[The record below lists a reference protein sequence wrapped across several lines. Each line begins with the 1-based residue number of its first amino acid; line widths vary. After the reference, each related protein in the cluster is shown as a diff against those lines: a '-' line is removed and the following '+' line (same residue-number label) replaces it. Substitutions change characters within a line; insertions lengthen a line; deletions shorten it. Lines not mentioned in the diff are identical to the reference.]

1 MFRKLWLDVIL
12 GTLFIFGLM
21 GLFRSVSAFKIFEI
35 FDPIADALG
44 DFQVTD
50 IVFSQLREDP
60 IADDRIVLVNIGT
73 ESRGGIGIMVN
84 KISENNPAAI
94 GIDTFFFVPGEDTLQ
109 DMVLAEALGAVE
121 NLVMVNQMIIND
133 DGTMDT
139 VLNSIPDFI
148 WNADFAHANLDAV
161 AQNQDELKFCRQFWP
176 RRYDENGNPH
186 VALGVKMASYLDPE
200 AAEKFLARENEIE
213 LINFKGN
220 VLDFGASK
228 FGTKYSAL
236 DVDDVWNDN
245 FTPEMIEGKLVIFC
259 YLGDYLDDRTSFE
272 DKYITPLNAVYAG
285 RTLPDMYGGVI
296 HANIISMILSDDPV
310 NHMSDAWQIIIAV
323 ILCFLN
329 VTLFSL
335 IYKKIPK
342 WYDGSTK
349 VIQLIELLLF
359 YFLMVQ
365 IFDSYNYY
373 VDLTVALVAIALSGD
388 ALEVYYGVI
397 KNTFTKEGR
406 RALFKA
412 DRL

>member
-21 GLFRSVSAFKIFEI
+21 GLFKSVSAFRIFDI
-35 FDPIADALG
+35 FDPMADAMG

-60 IADDRIVLVNIGT
+60 IADDRIVLVNIGA
-73 ESRGGIGIMVN
+73 ESRGTLGIMVD
-84 KISENNPAAI
+84 KINQFNPAAI
-94 GIDTFFFVPGEDTLQ
+94 GMDTFFRVPKDTLE
-109 DMVLAEALGAVE
+109 DMILAGALNSVD
-121 NLVMVNQMIIND
+121 NLVMVTHMIVND
-133 DGTMDT
+133 DNTVDT
-139 VLNSIPDFI
+139 VTTSYMDFI
-148 WNADFAHANLDAV
+148 TNAEFAHANLDAE
-161 AQNQDELKFCRQFWP
+161 AESQDELKFCRQFWP
-176 RRYDENGNPH
+176 QRFDKNGQAH
-186 VALGVKMASYLDPE
+186 VALGIKLASYIDPE
-200 AAEKFLARENEIE
+200 KAEKYLARNNDIE

-228 FGTKYSAL
+228 FGTKYTAL
-236 DVDDVWNDN
+236 DWSDVLQEN
-245 FTPEMIEGKLVIFC
+245 FTPETIEGKLVIFC
-259 YLGDYLDDRTSFE
+259 YLGDYLGDRTSFE
-272 DKYITPLNAVYAG
+272 DKYITPLNSVYAG

-296 HANIISMILSDDPV
+296 HANIISMVLSDDPV
-310 NHMSDAWQIIIAV
+310 DHMSDFWQVTIAV
-323 ILCFLN
+323 VLCFLN
-329 VTLFSL
+329 VILFSI

-349 VIQLIELLLF
+349 LIQLIELLFF

-365 IFDSYNYY
+365 IFDSFNYY
-373 VDLTVALVAIALSGD
+373 VDLTIALIAIALSGD

>member
-12 GTLFIFGLM
+12 GTLFVFGLM
-21 GLFRSVSAFKIFEI
+21 GMFRSVSAFQIFDI

-60 IADDRIVLVNIGT
+60 IADDRIVLVNIGAK
-73 ESRGGIGIMVN
+73 SRGEIGFMVDIIN
-84 KISENNPAAI
+84 QHNPAAI
-94 GIDTFFFVPGEDTLQ
+94 GMDTFFFVPLDSLEDAF
-109 DMVLAEALGAVE
+109 LAGSLDAVE
-121 NLVMVNQMIIND
+121 NLVMVNQMIINN

-139 VLNSIPDFI
+139 VLNSIPEFI
-148 WNADFAHANLDAV
+148 RNADLAHANLDAI
-161 AQNQDELKFCRQFWP
+161 AQSQDELKFCRQFWP
-176 RRYDENGNPH
+176 RRYDQQGNPH
-186 VALGVKMASYLDPE
+186 VALGIKMASYLDPE
-200 AAEKFLARENEIE
+200 AAERFLARDNDIE

-220 VLDFGASK
+220 VLSFEATK

-236 DVDDVWNDN
+236 DVDDVFNEN
-245 FTPEMIEGKLVIFC
+245 FTPDMIEGKLVIFC
-259 YLGDYLDDRTSFE
+259 YLGDYLADRTSFE
-272 DKYITPLNAVYAG
+272 DKYITPLNSVYAG

-310 NHMSDAWQIIIAV
+310 NHMSETWQIIIAV

-329 VTLFSL
+329 VALFSV

-349 VIQLIELLLF
+349 LIQLIELLLF
-359 YFLMVQ
+359 YFLMLQ

-373 VDLTVALVAIALSGD
+373 VDLTIALVAIALSGD

>member
-12 GTLFIFGLM
+12 GTLFVFGLM
-21 GLFRSVSAFKIFEI
+21 GLFKSVSAFKLFDI

-60 IADDRIVLVNIGT
+60 IADDRIVLVNIGA
-73 ESRGGIGIMVN
+73 ESRGTVGIMVD
-84 KISENNPAAI
+84 KINQHNPAALAM
-94 GIDTFFFVPGEDTLQ
+94 DTFFRVPKDTLE
-109 DMVLAEALGAVE
+109 DMILEGALNSVE
-121 NLVMVNQMIIND
+121 NLIMVNHMIVRD
-133 DGTMDT
+133 D
-139 VLNSIPDFI
+139 NSVESVSYSHEMF
-148 WNADFAHANLDAV
+148 NANASFAHANLDAE
-161 AQNQDELKFCRQFWP
+161 AESQDELKFCRQFWP
-176 RRYDENGNPH
+176 RRVEDDGTEH
-186 VALGVKMASYLDPE
+186 VALGIKLASYIDPE
-200 AAEKFLARENEIE
+200 KAEKYLDRNNDIE

-228 FGTKYSAL
+228 FGTKYIAL
-236 DVDDVWNDN
+236 DWPDVLEEN
-245 FTPEMIEGKLVIFC
+245 FTSETIQGKLVIFC

-272 DKYITPLNAVYAG
+272 DKYITPLNSVYAG

-296 HANIISMILSDDPV
+296 HANIASMVLSDDPV
-310 NHMSDAWQIIIAV
+310 DHMSDFWQVTIAV

-329 VTLFSL
+329 VLLFSI

-349 VIQLIELLLF
+349 LIQLIELLFF

-365 IFDSYNYY
+365 IFDSFNYY
-373 VDLTVALVAIALSGD
+373 VDLTIALVAIALSGD
-388 ALEVYYGVI
+388 ALEVYYGVV

>member
-21 GLFRSVSAFKIFEI
+21 GLFRSVSAFKIFDI

-60 IADDRIVLVNIGT
+60 IADDRIVLVNIGAET
-73 ESRGGIGIMVN
+73 RGAIGIMVD
-84 KISENNPAAI
+84 KINQFNPAAI
-94 GIDTFFFVPGEDTLQ
+94 GMDTFFFVPLDTLE
-109 DMVLAEALGAVE
+109 DEILSGALDGVE
-121 NLVMVNQMIIND
+121 NLVMVTQMIVND

-139 VLNSIPDFI
+139 VLHSIPEFTR
-148 WNADFAHANLDAV
+148 NAEFAHANLDAI
-161 AQNQDELKFCRQFWP
+161 AQSQDELKFCRQFWP
-176 RRYDENGNPH
+176 RRYDQNGDPQI
-186 VALGVKMASYLDPE
+186 ALGVKMASYIDPE
-200 AAEKFLARENEIE
+200 AAEKFLARNNDIE
-213 LINFKGN
+213 LVNFKGN

-236 DVDDVWNDN
+236 DVQDVFQEN

-259 YLGDYLDDRTSFE
+259 YLGDYLGDRTSFE
-272 DKYITPLNAVYAG
+272 DKYITPLNSVYAG

-310 NHMSDAWQIIIAV
+310 DHMSELWQIVIAV

-329 VTLFSL
+329 VILFSI

-349 VIQLIELLLF
+349 LIQLVELLLF
-359 YFLMVQ
+359 YFLMLQ
-365 IFDSYNYY
+365 IFDSFNYY

-397 KNTFTKEGR
+397 KNMFTKEGR
-406 RALFKA
+406 RALLKT

>member
-12 GTLFIFGLM
+12 GTLFVFGLM
-21 GLFRSVSAFKIFEI
+21 GLFKSVSAFRIFEI

-60 IADDRIVLVNIGT
+60 IADDRIVLVNIGAET
-73 ESRGGIGIMVN
+73 RGTIGIMVD
-84 KISENNPAAI
+84 KINQYKPAAI
-94 GIDTFFFVPGEDTLQ
+94 GMDTYFYVERDTLE
-109 DMVLAEALGAVE
+109 DMILEGALNNVD
-121 NLVMVNQMIIND
+121 NLVMVSKMFVD
-133 DGTMDT
+133 DNGIADT
-139 VLNSIPDFI
+139 VLYSHPKFMQ
-148 WNADFAHANLDAV
+148 NATAAHANLDAI
-161 AQNQDELKFCRQFWP
+161 AESQDELKFCRQFWP
-176 RRYDENGNPH
+176 QRNDKAGNPH
-186 VALGVKMASYLDPE
+186 IAFGIQMASYLDP
-200 AAEKFLARENEIE
+200 AAVEEFLKRDNDIE
-213 LINFKGN
+213 LVNFKGN

-228 FGTKYSAL
+228 FGTKYIAL
-236 DVDDVWNDN
+236 DWSDVLEEN
-245 FTPEMIEGKLVIFC
+245 FVPESIEGKLVIFC
-259 YLGDYLDDRTSFE
+259 YLGNYLGDRTSFD
-272 DKYITPLNAVYAG
+272 DKYITPLNSVYAG

-296 HANIISMILSDDPV
+296 HANITSMILSYDPV
-310 NHMSDAWQIIIAV
+310 NFMAENWSIAIAV

-329 VTLFSL
+329 VALFSL

-349 VIQLIELLLF
+349 LIQLVELLFF
-359 YFLMVQ
+359 YFLMLQ
-365 IFDSYNYY
+365 IFDSFNYY
-373 VDLTVALVAIALSGD
+373 VDLTIALVAIALSGD

>member
-12 GTLFIFGLM
+12 GTLFVFGLM
-21 GLFRSVSAFKIFEI
+21 GLFKSASAFKIFEI

-50 IVFSQLREDP
+50 IVFSQLRNDP
-60 IADDRIVLVNIGT
+60 IADDRIVLVNIGA
-73 ESRGGIGIMVN
+73 ESRGTVGIMVD
-84 KISENNPAAI
+84 KINQHNPAALAM
-94 GIDTFFFVPGEDTLQ
+94 DTFFMIPKDTLE
-109 DMVLAEALGAVE
+109 DMILEGALNSVD
-121 NLVMVNQMIIND
+121 NLVMVSQMIVD
-133 DGTMDT
+133 DDNTVDT
-139 VLNSIPDFI
+139 VFYSLDKFNT
-148 WNADFAHANLDAV
+148 NATFAHANLDAE
-161 AQNQDELKFCRQFWP
+161 AESQDELKFCRQFWP
-176 RRYDENGNPH
+176 RRIADDGTEH
-186 VALGVKMASYLDPE
+186 IALGIKMASYLDPE
-200 AAEKFLARENEIE
+200 KAEKYLDRDNLIE

-220 VLDFGASK
+220 VMDFGASK

-236 DVDDVWNDN
+236 DWPDVLEEN
-245 FTPEMIEGKLVIFC
+245 FTPEMIQGKLVIFC
-259 YLGDYLDDRTSFE
+259 YLGDYLGDRKNFE
-272 DKYITPLNAVYAG
+272 DKYITPLNSVYAG

-296 HANIISMILSDDPV
+296 HANIASMVLSDDPV
-310 NHMSDAWQIIIAV
+310 NHMSDFWQVTIAI

-329 VTLFSL
+329 VALFSV

-349 VIQLIELLLF
+349 LIQLIELLFF

-373 VDLTVALVAIALSGD
+373 VDLTIALVAIALSGD

>member
-21 GLFRSVSAFKIFEI
+21 GLFKSVSAFRIFDI

-60 IADDRIVLVNIGT
+60 IADDRIVLVNIGA
-73 ESRGGIGIMVN
+73 ESRGTLGIMVDKVN
-84 KISENNPAAI
+84 QYNPAALAM
-94 GIDTFFFVPGEDTLQ
+94 DTYFYVERDTLE
-109 DMVLAEALGAVE
+109 DMILEGALNSVE
-121 NLVMVNQMIIND
+121 NLIMVSKMLVND
-133 DGTMDT
+133 DGVADT
-139 VLNSIPDFI
+139 VLYSHPKFI
-148 WNADFAHANLDAV
+148 NNAVAAHANLDAM
-161 AQNQDELKFCRQFWP
+161 AASQDELKFCRQFWP
-176 RRYDENGNPH
+176 MRPDKEGNEH
-186 VALGVKMASYLDPE
+186 IALGIKLASYLDPE
-200 AAEKFLARENEIE
+200 KAEKFLARNKEIE
-213 LINFKGN
+213 LVNFKGN

-228 FGTKYSAL
+228 FGTKYIAL
-236 DVDDVWNDN
+236 DWSDVLQEN
-245 FTPEMIEGKLVIFC
+245 FTPETIEGKLVIFC
-259 YLGDYLDDRTSFE
+259 FLGDYLGDRTSFE

-296 HANIISMILSDDPV
+296 HANIVSMVLSDDPV
-310 NHMSDAWQIIIAV
+310 DHMSDFWQVFIAV
-323 ILCFLN
+323 VLCFLN
-329 VTLFSL
+329 VTIFSL

-349 VIQLIELLLF
+349 LIQLVELLFF

-373 VDLTVALVAIALSGD
+373 VDLTIALVAIALSGD